1 MNKMMSFLL
10 LLLLFWGVNVR
21 VINAANTLKIIND
34 VPASVADPTNIFI
47 QLDYASA
54 SLDPALQNFEVVYP
68 FTSATSVWT
77 LTIEN
82 INAGNLKFGIDPV
95 HGMEQY
101 SKISDPDVHLMF
113 DGLCEF
119 SLLSTDTVGYWDISN
134 VDWIGM
140 PCLVKCTSGGYPN
153 STWQLGYYKKMSEL
167 IDMVADEYQFTPD
180 QSAQVL
186 IHSNAWASTWNKLM
200 APNHEPNTYVDSP
213 GGKTHL
219 VDYLCRL
226 ESNSVPLLLKA
237 NLPSSDTNHFTG
249 ANPPDWQN
257 RVAALGT
264 TPASFTG
271 KFQWQSAVDVTP
283 PIPGPGLTNAIVL
296 TLSNAACGTVL
307 YYSTD
312 GINPG
317 TTYRNDSDGGLWVS
331 YCTDFHAGTWIWVMT
346 NVHLNCVTPGNPS
359 FFEDW
364 VASLANKVCYSLNA
378 GLIPTNS
385 SPANIYTFSGDSA
398 LVPQETNSWQY
409 PPYEVNMYN
418 NIIVNNSDSYGMG
431 YSDANPFGAK
441 KVVMQTQK
449 NGAVVEL
456 HLLDPD
462 IDPTP
467 EDALSVPLAGDFDG
481 DARADPAMF
490 NTNGNWKVKL
500 SGGNYSLLSLSGFL
514 GAGATTA
521 LAADFDGDRRADPA
535 VYYADRELWAVKLS
549 SLNYLAPT
557 VLAGFGGAGW
567 QAVAGDFD
575 GDRLADPALYNTNP
589 SAGSGQVGT
598 WKVKLSTAGYATVT
612 VSGLLGR
619 ANWTAT
625 AADFDGDGKADPAI
639 YQASTGSWI
648 VLLSTSNY
656 AVAVIEQE
664 FLGST
669 GYTGMAADFDGDAKA
684 DPAVA
689 MPSAGNWK
697 VRLSSGNYP
706 LIDLQNFLGE

>member
-1 MNKMMSFLL
+1 MSLKTITKFALL
-10 LLLLFWGVNVR
+10 SLSLLCAVNVR
-21 VINAANTLKIIND
+21 AANTLKIIND

-54 SLDPALQNFEVVYP
+54 SIDPALQNFEVVYP
-68 FTSATSVWT
+68 FTAATSVWT
-77 LTIEN
+77 LTITS

-119 SLLSTDTVGYWDISN
+119 SLLATDTVGYWDISN

-140 PCLVKCTSGGYPN
+140 PCLVKCTSGGYPAE
-153 STWQLGYYKKMSEL
+153 TWQLGYYKKMSEL
-167 IDMVADEYQFTPD
+167 IDMVVAEYQFTPA

-186 IHSNAWASTWNKLM
+186 IHSNVWASTWNKLM

-219 VDYLCRL
+219 VNYLYQL

-271 KFQWQSAVDVTP
+271 KFQWQSAVDVNP
-283 PIPGPGLTNAIVL
+283 PIPGPGLTNEIVCV
-296 TLSNAACGTVL
+296 LSNAACGTVL

-317 TTYRNDSDGGLWVS
+317 TTYRNDSDGGLWVR
-331 YCTDFHAGTWIWVMT
+331 YCTDFDAGTWIWVMT
-346 NVHLNCVTPGNPS
+346 NVHLNCVTVGNPS

-364 VASLANKVCYSLNA
+364 VASLANKICYSLNA

-385 SPANIYTFSGDSA
+385 NPANVYTFSGDTA
-398 LVPQETNSWQY
+398 LVPQETNTWQY

-467 EDALSVPLAGDFDG
+467 EDSVSVPLAADFDG
-481 DARADPAMF
+481 DAKADPAVF
-490 NTNGNWKVKL
+490 NTNGNWKIKL
-500 SGGNYSLLSLSGFL
+500 STANYATIPLTDFL
-514 GAGATTA
+514 GDSGAAA
-521 LAADFDGDRRADPA
+521 LAGDFDGDRRADPA
-535 VYYADRELWAVKLS
+535 VYYANQELWAVKLS
-549 SLNYLAPT
+549 SLGYLAPT
-557 VLAGFGGAGW
+557 VLTGFGGTGW
-567 QAVAGDFD
+567 QALAGDFD
-575 GDRLADPALYNTNP
+575 GDRLADPGLYNTN
-589 SAGSGQVGT
+589 GT
-598 WKVKLSTAGYATVT
+598 WKVKLSTAGYQTFNFAD
-612 VSGLLGR
+612 LLGR
-619 ANWTAT
+619 AAWSAIS
-625 AADFDGDGKADPAI
+625 ADFDGDGRVDPAI

-648 VLLSTSNY
+648 VLLSTANY

-669 GYTGMAADFDGDAKA
+669 GYIGLAADFDGDAKA

-689 MPSAGNWK
+689 QCTTGNWK
-697 VRLSSGNYP
+697 VRLSSGNYI
-706 LIDLQNFLGE
+706 LVDLQNFLGVE